1 MSHSFDGQSSLSP
14 QNVSTTVY
22 KRRFPRVGV
31 EFYSRLYDKLTKSH
45 ECLPEGEECTPCIEL
60 ATGFRGTLIESDRR
74 TCGWPRP
81 TRVCCMEA
89 VRKRTRE
96 FHVVSRTRPMGADDI
111 MGLRLPC
118 SSSKLRAWE
127 VLGTKLLLGRDA
139 DSDSWCIASLDSRG
153 YEY

>member
-22 KRRFPRVGV
+22 KRRFPRVGL

-81 TRVCCMEA
+81 TCVCCMEA

-96 FHVVSRTRPMGADDI
+96 FHVLSRTRPMGCRRYHGTTTTLFI
-111 MGLRLPC
+111 VQIESLGG
-118 SSSKLRAWE
+118 AWNE
-127 VLGTKLLLGRDA
+127 T
-139 DSDSWCIASLDSRG
+139 ASRTRR
-153 YEY
+153 